1 MRRSATLLVVAL
13 TALGSRSA
21 YPHPDPVPADPS
33 EAIAAPPPTYK
44 ANEVAVVERLG
55 VKVPLDAHFRTA
67 EGKHVTL
74 GEILASAGNTM
85 PTILTFNYSDC
96 PMLCSLQLNGLSAV
110 LPKLAEPT
118 DGVGFRVGAQFRIVT
133 IDLEPTDSPEKA
145 QKMREKYLAK
155 LPAGQRA
162 TARAGWTFLV
172 ADDPSFDRQSSASRP
187 PSGAATLLRT
197 GDPTGLEIRRVAD
210 AVGFTYV
217 YVPERAEW
225 AHPAALIFLS
235 TTGVVTRYVY
245 GIEFATAM
253 MRESLYKAGMAEPA
267 TAVGF
272 MNRCY
277 HYDPDASSHA
287 RDGVLA
293 MRIGAAGFLV
303 LLVSGLVL
311 LHFLRK
317 HRRLEPSHVEMKS

>member
-1 MRRSATLLVVAL
+1 MRRSFAL
-13 TALGSRSA
+13 IAVIVTALGSPVMA
-21 YPHPDPVPADPS
+21 HPNPDPAPADPS
-33 EAIAAPPPTYK
+33 DEIAKPPPTYK
-44 ANEVAVVERLG
+44 ANDVAVEEHLG
-55 VKVPLDAHFRTA
+55 TKVPLDAHFRTA
-67 EGKHVTL
+67 DGTHVTL
-74 GEILASAGNTM
+74 GQILAASGNTM

-96 PMLCSLQLNGLSAV
+96 PMLCSLQLNGLSSV
-110 LPKLAEPT
+110 LPKLAEAK

-133 IDLEPTDSPEKA
+133 IDLEPTESLEKV
-145 QKMREKYLAK
+145 QKMRERYIAK
-155 LPAGQRA
+155 LPESQRA

-172 ADDPSFDRQSSASRP
+172 ADDPS
-187 PSGAATLLRT
+187 
-197 GDPTGLEIRRVAD
+197 TGLEIRRVAD
-210 AVGFTYV
+210 AVGFKYAYV
-217 YVPERAEW
+217 RERAEW
-225 AHPAALIFLS
+225 AHPAALIFLA

-277 HYDPDASSHA
+277 HYDPDSSSHA

-303 LLVSGLVL
+303 LLVSGLAL

-317 HRRLEPSHVEMKS
+317 HKRLEPSHVEMKS